1 MRDEF
6 LMTHFS
12 VMTKEQL
19 IEERKKRR
27 EAILK
32 AVQIEDMAQLLAE
45 LDVIQALLASD
56 ENE

>member
-1 MRDEF
+1 MRDKS
-6 LMTHFS
+6 LMTRFGA
-12 VMTKEQL
+12 MTKEQL

-45 LDVIQALLASD
+45 LDVIQVLLASD
-56 ENE
+56 GNE

>member
-6 LMTHFS
+6 LMTHFGA
-12 VMTKEQL
+12 MTKEQL

-45 LDVIQALLASD
+45 LDVIQVLLASD